1 MENNSK
7 ELKEY
12 FMSIFRQKAEHGFR
26 NAYFGWE
33 TPSPEKHFAAH
44 PHPRIMLT
52 VKGHDQLEISDSGTI
67 REIAIDPQDIL
78 FTVTGGWTIST
89 KRKLLSTISVV
100 FFEDFTRI
108 VEGKYRDN
116 VLVDKFW
123 YHTCQK
129 ISETTFFLIRALE
142 NASREKGTARDI
154 LLLKALL
161 LSLEQELKNDTP
173 NPGNRAWYTYHRIV
187 NYITA
192 NFNTPINRATASGDL
207 KINECH
213 ISKLFKRYSKET
225 FNSMLKRFR
234 MNHAVKLLSSPSSPT
249 VAEVAE
255 HCGFENT
262 DYFIKAFK
270 VHYKTT
276 PACFRQRNI
285 K

>member
-1 MENNSK
+1 MENNSQK
-7 ELKEY
+7 LKEY
-12 FMSIFRQKAEHGFR
+12 FMSIFRKKAEHGFR

-33 TPSPEKHFAAH
+33 NPLPSKHFALH
-44 PHPRIMLT
+44 SYPRLILT
-52 VKGHDQLEISDSGTI
+52 VKGCDHLDISDSGTI
-67 REIAIDPQDIL
+67 QEITIHPQDIL
-78 FTVTGGWTIST
+78 FTVTGGWTIAT
-89 KRKLLSTISVV
+89 KRKCMSTISIL
-100 FFEDFTRI
+100 FFDKFVRI
-108 VEGKYRDN
+108 VEIRYKDN
-116 VLVDKFW
+116 QIVDKFW
-123 YHTCQK
+123 YHSNRR
-129 ISETTFFLIRALE
+129 ISETTFCLVRALE
-142 NASREKGTARDI
+142 NAAREKWLKRDI

-161 LSLEQELKNDTP
+161 LSLEQELKNDHP
-173 NPGNRAWYTYHRIV
+173 NPVNRAWHTYHRIV

-225 FNSMLKRFR
+225 FNAMLKHLR

-255 HCGFENT
+255 HCGFENP

-270 VHYKTT
+270 AHYKTT
-276 PACFRQRNI
+276 PASFRQQQT